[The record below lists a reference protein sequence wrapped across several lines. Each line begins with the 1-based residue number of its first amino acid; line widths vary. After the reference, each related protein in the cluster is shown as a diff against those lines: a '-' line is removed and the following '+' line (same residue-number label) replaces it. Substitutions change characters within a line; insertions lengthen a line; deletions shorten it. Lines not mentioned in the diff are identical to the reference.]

1 MNEEMKKD
9 YADSIR
15 FWNEVFKPEAESE
28 AEKQEPKEIAP
39 SEKLYQACVSLGNA
53 EGLLDYGCGD
63 GWASVIAALSGCASV
78 HAVDVNE
85 NAPKAAPKNVEAYGV
100 SGRVKAECVSPDW
113 IAGEESARYDAVFC
127 SNVLDVV
134 PREVSER
141 IVREIARVLK
151 PGGRAVI
158 GLNHFLLPREDPE
171 RGMTVKENDHIYVNG
186 ILRLFSRTDE
196 EWAAAFSPYFTVEQL
211 QHFAWP
217 QEQTERRRLFFLTKK
232 RR

>member
-1 MNEEMKKD
+1 MNDEMKKD

-15 FWNEVFKPEAESE
+15 FWNEAFRLEAEGE
-28 AEKQEPKEIAP
+28 AEKQEPKETAP

-53 EGLLDYGCGD
+53 ERLLDYGCGD

-85 NAPKAAPKNVEAYGV
+85 NAVRAAAKNAEVYGV
-100 SGRVKAECVSPDW
+100 SDRVKAEYVTPDW
-113 IAGEESARYDAVFC
+113 IAGEETARYDAVFC

-141 IVREIARVLK
+141 IIREIARVLK
-151 PGGRAVI
+151 PSGRAVV
-158 GLNHFLLPREDPE
+158 GLNHYLPPREDPA
-171 RGMTVKENDHIYVNG
+171 RGMTVKESDHLYVNG

-196 EWAAAFSPYFTVEQL
+196 EWAEAFGPYFTVERL
-211 QHFAWP
+211 LHFGWP
-217 QEQTERRRLFFLTKK
+217 QEQTERRRLFFLTK
-232 RR
+232 